1 MNREDFEIL
10 KEQVHGRELVYL
22 DNAATSQKPRQVVE
36 AIVEAYSHWNSNI
49 HRGVHHLSQVATAH
63 HEQARQAVAD
73 FIGAKSAKEIIF
85 TKGTTDS
92 INTLAFSIGE
102 MQVNGQPYIQ
112 ECDEII
118 VSGVE
123 HHSNIVPWQMLC
135 ERKKAVLRHVPLKED
150 LSFDIE
156 AFKGLLSDKTRLV
169 SVAHVS
175 NVLGIIQPV
184 EEIIFTKGTT
194 DSINTLAFSI
204 GELKIHEQPYIQEG
218 DEIIVSGVEHHSN
231 IVPWQM
237 LCGRKKAVLK
247 HVPLKEDLSFDIEAF
262 KGLLSEKTK
271 LVSVAHVSNVLGII
285 QPVEEIIRL
294 AHEKG
299 VPVCIDGAQSVPHM
313 QVNVQALDCEF
324 MAFSGHKMYGP
335 TGIGV
340 LYGKKEWLEQL
351 PPAEGGGEMI
361 DHVRWEGT
369 TYNTLPYKFEAGTPN
384 FVGSYAL
391 HKAIEYMQSIGWKAI
406 EAHEKELTEYC
417 EERLKGLVDERM
429 NGLEGIHIYAAGQP
443 KAGVISFNVYNA
455 LNTQLSTLNTQ
466 HSTLIHPF
474 DVGTLLDQQGV
485 AVRTGHHCAEPLIY
499 ALGVPGTVR
508 VSFGLYND
516 KHDVDAFIAALQKA
530 LMMLLG

>member
-63 HEQARQAVAD
+63 HEEARQAVAD

-102 MQVNGQPYIQ
+102 MQVNG
-112 ECDEII
+112 
-118 VSGVE
+118 
-123 HHSNIVPWQMLC
+123 
-135 ERKKAVLRHVPLKED
+135 
-150 LSFDIE
+150 
-156 AFKGLLSDKTRLV
+156 
-169 SVAHVS
+169 
-175 NVLGIIQPV
+175 
-184 EEIIFTKGTT
+184 
-194 DSINTLAFSI
+194 
-204 GELKIHEQPYIQEG
+204 QPYIQEG

-361 DHVRWEGT
+361 EHVHWEGT

-391 HKAIEYMQSIGWKAI
+391 HKAIEYMQIIGWKAI

-417 EERLKGLVDERM
+417 EQQL
-429 NGLEGIHIYAAGQP
+429 LEAGCTVYAAGQP
-443 KAGVISFNVYNA
+443 KAGVISFNIGSV
-455 LNTQLSTLNTQ
+455 
-466 HSTLIHPF
+466 HPF

-485 AVRTGHHCAEPLIY
+485 AVRTGHHCAEPLIDY
-499 ALGVPGTVR
+499 LGVPGTVR

-516 KHDVDAFIAALQKA
+516 KNDVGAFIAALKRAQR
-530 LMMLLG
+530 MLQ